1 MRTVKDL
8 LHHYQ
13 HVIEELTLITGGA
26 GVFEV
31 DADDVS
37 LFSKKALGRQA
48 HPGEVLELF
57 RDLFGPEVVEYPR
70 ECSLSHDHRY
80 PCRC

>member
-1 MRTVKDL
+1 VSAVKDL
-8 LHHYQ
+8 MHHYQ

-31 DADDVS
+31 DVDGVS
-37 LFSKKALGRQA
+37 LFSKKAHGRHA

-57 RDLFGPEVVEYPR
+57 RGLLGPEVVEYPR
-70 ECSLSHDHRY
+70 E
-80 PCRC
+80 

>member
-1 MRTVKDL
+1 VSAVKDL

-31 DADDVS
+31 DVDGVS
-37 LFSKKALGRQA
+37 LFSKKALGRHA

-57 RDLFGPEVVEYPR
+57 RGLLGPEVLEYAR
-70 ECSLSHDHRY
+70 E
-80 PCRC
+80 